1 MWVQTERGEFNH
13 NDIKR
18 LNDKYDV
25 SSNVQSG
32 IALAVEHKIREFKKL
47 WFETKFLEKRKK
59 ENSTQR
65 TNCKSYK
72 QFE

>member
-32 IALAVEHKIREFKKL
+32 IALAVEHKIIVAEIYFN
-47 WFETKFLEKRKK
+47 
-59 ENSTQR
+59 NSQ
-65 TNCKSYK
+65 NLL
-72 QFE
+72 